1 MEIKIDQVS
10 NSDITVVMYHY
21 VRDIKKSFY
30 NNIKG
35 LETKCFI
42 EQIKYLNKN
51 YNIIKMEELIESI
64 ENNLKLPSKALLLT
78 FDDGYADHFN
88 NVFPVLKEY
97 SIQGSFYIPA
107 KVVID
112 NEVLDVN
119 KIHFILASETNT
131 TRIIDDI
138 KKLLCEYKS
147 KFNLESFNY
156 YYKKLAFKNRWD
168 NPNVIFIKRLLQV
181 ELNEELRL
189 LIVNYLFEKYVG
201 VKESDFAKKLYVN
214 ENQIKTMLNSGMHI
228 GCHGYNHYWW
238 NKLSSID
245 LEKEIDLS
253 LYFLKNL
260 GVDIS
265 KLTSAYPYGSYNQD
279 VKELLEY
286 KKCRVAFT
294 TDLGIANNSYYNRL
308 TMKRLD
314 TNDFPVDSNSPT
326 NKWFKKSK

>member
-10 NSDITVVMYHY
+10 YSDITVVMYHY
-21 VRDIKKSFY
+21 VRDIKKSSY
-30 NNIKG
+30 KNIKG

-42 EQIKYLNKN
+42 EQIKYLKKN
-51 YNIIKMEELIESI
+51 YNIIRIEELIESI
-64 ENNLKLPSKALLLT
+64 EKKIKLPPKALLLT
-78 FDDGYADHFN
+78 FDDGYADHFK
-88 NVFPVLKEY
+88 NVFPVLKEFN
-97 SIQGSFYIPA
+97 IQGSFYIPA
-107 KVVID
+107 KAVIY

-119 KIHFILASETNT
+119 KLHFILASETNT
-131 TRIIDDI
+131 TKIIDDI
-138 KKLLCEYKS
+138 KKLLCEYKL
-147 KFNLESFNY
+147 KFNLEDFNY

-181 ELNEELRL
+181 ELNEGLRL
-189 LIVNYLFEKYVG
+189 LIVNYLFKKYVG

-214 ENQIKTMLNSGMHI
+214 EDQIKTMLKSGMHI

-238 NKLSSID
+238 NRLSSSD

-253 LYFLKNL
+253 LHFLKNL

-265 KLTSAYPYGSYNQD
+265 KWTSAYPYGSYNQD

-294 TDLGIANNSYYNRL
+294 TDLGIANNSYNNRL

-314 TNDFPVDSNSPT
+314 TNDIPVDSNSPT